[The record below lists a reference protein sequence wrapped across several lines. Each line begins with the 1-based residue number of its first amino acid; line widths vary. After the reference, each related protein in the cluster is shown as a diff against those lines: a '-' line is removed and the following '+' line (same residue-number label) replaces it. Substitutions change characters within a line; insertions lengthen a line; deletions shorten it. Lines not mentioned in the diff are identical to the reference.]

1 MRVQSLIAAALLLVF
16 IEPAD
21 SASVALSAW
30 DNRCEECHG
39 DPDKFAAKYLWIIEG
54 QLQGR
59 HHVEDLRLF
68 LHNHYLPDHLIDAL
82 HAMLSERASTLAR
95 FTDECSDCHG
105 TPEVFVRK
113 SIVTQG
119 REMIGV
125 MSSTA
130 VGEYLAT
137 HRELSEADAE
147 FFTRLLKRVAN
158 IIYSN

>member
-1 MRVQSLIAAALLLVF
+1 MRIQPLLAAALLAVS
-16 IEPAD
+16 IDAAESGD
-21 SASVALSAW
+21 VARAAW

-68 LHNHYLPDHLIDAL
+68 LGNHYLPDHLIDTL
-82 HAMLSERASTLAR
+82 HAMLSKHASTLAR
-95 FTDECSDCHG
+95 FTDECSECHG
-105 TPEVFVRK
+105 TPESFVRK

-130 VGEYLAT
+130 VSEYLET
-137 HRELSEADAE
+137 HRDLSEADAE
-147 FFTRLLKRVAN
+147 FFTLLLKRVAR

>member
-1 MRVQSLIAAALLLVF
+1 MRVRSLIAAALLLSTAA
-16 IEPAD
+16 PAH
-21 SASVALSAW
+21 SASVARAAW

-59 HHVEDLRLF
+59 HHVDDLRLF
-68 LHNHYLPDHLIDAL
+68 LGNHYVPEHLLDPM
-82 HAMLSERASTLAR
+82 HAMMSKQASTLTR
-95 FTDECSDCHG
+95 FDSECGECHG
-105 TPEVFVRK
+105 TPESFVRK
-113 SIVTQG
+113 SIVTQD

-125 MSSTA
+125 MTSTA
-130 VGEYLAT
+130 VEEYLAS

-147 FFTRLLKRVAN
+147 FFTRLLKRVER